1 LYGQVTG
8 PDGLWLQYNA
18 SVPTA
23 VLTVTLNN
31 VTTNANNYQGDTT
44 VDSPHVLA
52 LGYANQIPAG
62 TNAGNLLL
70 DGTFILNG
78 YNQTINGLATHNH
91 ATGVVDGGRGTPT
104 LTIGDND
111 AYSEFDGAIMN
122 SSGSLSLTKIGAGNL
137 NLTATNTYTG
147 NTTVNAGTLEIAQ
160 PYLATNST
168 VMVAGGATL
177 QLDFA
182 VTNPV
187 AALVLGGVSQTNGVY
202 NNTTS
207 PSYITGSGSLQVV
220 PVVTLP
226 NAPTNITFSISGSTL
241 TISWPSN
248 YLGWI
253 LQEQTNTLSAGLQTS
268 TNAWFDV
275 SGTASV
281 TSTNLPI
288 NPAIPTAFYR
298 LRHP

>member
-1 LYGQVTG
+1 
-8 PDGLWLQYNA
+8 
-18 SVPTA
+18 
-23 VLTVTLNN
+23 
-31 VTTNANNYQGDTT
+31 
-44 VDSPHVLA
+44 
-52 LGYANQIPAG
+52 
-62 TNAGNLLL
+62 
-70 DGTFILNG
+70 
-78 YNQTINGLATHNH
+78 
-91 ATGVVDGGRGTPT
+91 
-104 LTIGDND
+104 
-111 AYSEFDGAIMN
+111 
-122 SSGSLSLTKIGAGNL
+122 
-137 NLTATNTYTG
+137 
-147 NTTVNAGTLEIAQ
+147 
-160 PYLATNST
+160 
-168 VMVAGGATL
+168 VAGGATL